1 MSDYMA
7 RDSDKQRG
15 LLFLALFIAT
25 AVAALA
31 LPHLTD
37 ISLYEASALL
47 AVPFIVLG
55 VLDMAVARRW
65 LPLVSCLVIPAVLY
79 LVSWE
84 FSFAALAL
92 LCGSTGVAAS
102 TELIHRFLILRLL
115 GFAEHCNAGPER
127 GLADMSVSFFF
138 GIPKDYDAR
147 NMMINGTIR
156 REKVPW
162 DIMAKSFAP
171 AFLLLVLLWMY
182 ISAST
187 GIRSDIGE
195 GALLIIS
202 ASLYIA
208 AVSAPWAILAVTDA
222 RIEVSGSTFRLFDG
236 FFSTMKHMAVPLLLG
251 LIIVVIASDPGW
263 DAFKLAAAS
272 LVFCAVVEL
281 MAMMKFSNHAETEV
295 VSDLYQAWTDT
306 HPVDFYSGFD
316 GRNGKHPLDDG
327 VPGTPRRLA
336 DSCFPPQK

>member
-15 LLFLALFIAT
+15 LLFLALLIAT
-25 AVAALA
+25 AVAALV

-55 VLDMAVARRW
+55 KSWIWPWPGDGCRW
-65 LPLVSCLVIPAVLY
+65 CPAWSSPRFCISY
-79 LVSWE
+79 PGE
-84 FSFAALAL
+84 FSFSAALAL

-162 DIMAKSFAP
+162 DIMAKSF
-171 AFLLLVLLWMY
+171 
-182 ISAST
+182 
-187 GIRSDIGE
+187 
-195 GALLIIS
+195 
-202 ASLYIA
+202 
-208 AVSAPWAILAVTDA
+208 
-222 RIEVSGSTFRLFDG
+222 
-236 FFSTMKHMAVPLLLG
+236 G
-251 LIIVVIASDPGW
+251 LR
-263 DAFKLAAAS
+263 
-272 LVFCAVVEL
+272 
-281 MAMMKFSNHAETEV
+281 H
-295 VSDLYQAWTDT
+295 
-306 HPVDFYSGFD
+306 
-316 GRNGKHPLDDG
+316 
-327 VPGTPRRLA
+327 
-336 DSCFPPQK
+336 SCSWSC